1 MELAPPTLLDA
12 PLLAGPV
19 TLLADVAALEDV
31 GCALLLGG
39 SALLEPPLEEG
50 VPTDEDTPTED
61 PPPDDGAAELAV
73 PDEETTPPLL
83 LEEDVPPPMQP
94 AWHNPKS
101 TPMSAPA
108 SKPLGAQQPCPLG
121 QSPSRVHTTAGSK
134 NPPMPTHASGAL
146 HAAVNVLA
154 QHTSPLRQSSGPSQE
169 KDKPNPLHDGFS
181 HMGSP
186 PPRPTQH
193 RSMRVWSHV
202 LLPHRMPGSS
212 WPTYGVN
219 APASKSPKPPSGSMN
234 PLPPLVPMEDARRL
248 LLLAREDA
256 PPEAPPDAELP
267 EPPLDDAM
275 LPEDPELLV
284 PPPLEDEELSSG
296 VLVQATAITPPTHT
310 TTTPRNRAFIM
321 SFSRTGPTPRAA

>member
-1 MELAPPTLLDA
+1 MELAPPPLLDA
-12 PLLAGPV
+12 PVLPAALLP
-19 TLLADVAALEDV
+19 DVAALEDTTST
-31 GCALLLGG
+31 LLLWG
-39 SALLEPPLEEG
+39 APLLEPPLEVG
-50 VPTDEDTPTED
+50 VPAEEDTPAED

-73 PDEETTPPLL
+73 PDDDTTPPLL
-83 LEEDVPPPMQP
+83 LEDVPPPMQP

-121 QSPSRVHTTAGSK
+121 QSPSRVHTTAGSR

-154 QHTSPLRQSSGPSQE
+154 QHTSPLRQSSGPSHA
-169 KDKPNPLHDGFS
+169 KDNPNPLHDGFS

-219 APASKSPKPPSGSMN
+219 APASKSPKPPSGIMN

-248 LLLAREDA
+248 LLLAREEA

-267 EPPLDDAM
+267 EPPVLEDAM

-284 PPPLEDEELSSG
+284 PPPLDDEELSSG
-296 VLVQATAITPPTHT
+296 VLVHATAITPPTHT
-310 TTTPRNRAFIM
+310 TTTPRTRAFIM
-321 SFSRTGPTPRAA
+321 SFSRTITHRGAV